1 MLCEFIAENHDHHVY
16 IKKGNQFVCMYVDCP
31 ERNNQAK
38 VPIRVL
44 RVRVCRTRT
53 LTCNSDIMFIFNSV
67 KLSGHLTKP
76 LFYYYLKL
84 KSTGSKMPKPFVE
97 HHAL

>member
-1 MLCEFIAENHDHHVY
+1 MY
-16 IKKGNQFVCMYVDCP
+16 VCMLTV
-31 ERNNQAK
+31 QAK

-53 LTCNSDIMFIFNSV
+53 LTCNSDIVFTFNSV

-76 LFYYYLKL
+76 LFYYHLKL